1 MITQRI
7 TSVLFGM
14 LTRVLSMFA
23 AISCVSLLGC
33 SGSGSSESVGETQS
47 QAVASCSGDC
57 VTGDTTQGVDEGS
70 LSSSWGT
77 RKAWRACK
85 LSRELQSGALAPPV
99 GGADPSI
106 EAGRQVFNDRALDGL
121 HANGRGCADCHMA
134 SDSFQLSPA
143 NAKARFEALQLCR
156 TVKPDADD
164 PLFRPVDADDF
175 VENGDKASDF
185 SNLVDNGLIRIR
197 FPLPANVKLVDPASC
212 MTDGV
217 PAPCQTAT
225 TYEVSKE
232 TFVDVWRSVPS
243 VRNVSI
249 TGPDGLEPFWS
260 REPNVA
266 GGYQLDGRV
275 DTLQNQALGA
285 FRAHAQVQI
294 DPPAASLDEVA
305 SFQTATLAP
314 PEPKLDPDSLEEQG
328 RTVFERACT
337 QCHGG
342 AGGTTPG
349 FGLDISLGTGM
360 QRYHD
365 VSSACPQPVD
375 TVNPPRW
382 DFAAAALA
390 AGRPAPCQ
398 ESIARNARTFEFTFA
413 DGFKLRRTTTDL
425 GRALLSGF
433 IFSAPAPVPPATCEH
448 PPCGPGPADDFQKFD
463 VAPLHGISQTAPYFH
478 NNSAET
484 LEDVVIHY
492 EEFFKR
498 ASALNPPE
506 TAPLTP
512 VILTTGI
519 SCDDPKCP
527 ADTLCSA
534 DNLCRDRPNVP
545 SERAALVAYLK
556 TL

>member
-1 MITQRI
+1 MLLPRFSLTCLA
-7 TSVLFGM
+7 VVFG
-14 LTRVLSMFA
+14 SA
-23 AISCVSLLGC
+23 AL
-33 SGSGSSESVGETQS
+33 
-47 QAVASCSGDC
+47 ASCSSADWTAPVGE
-57 VTGDTTQGVDEGS
+57 QKGS

-77 RKAWRACK
+77 WKVWRACK

-99 GGADPSI
+99 RGADPSI

-121 HANGRGCADCHMA
+121 HANGRACADCHMA

-212 MTDGV
+212 MTNGV

-232 TFVDVWRSVPS
+232 AFADVWRSVPS
-243 VRNVSI
+243 VQNVAI
-249 TGPDGLEPFWS
+249 TGPDGLEPFWP

-285 FRAHAQVQI
+285 FRAHAQVQV
-294 DPPAASLDEVA
+294 DPPAGSLDDVA
-305 SFQTATLAP
+305 AFQTVTLAP
-314 PEPKLDPDSLEEQG
+314 PEPKLDPGSLEEQG
-328 RTVFERACT
+328 EAVFERACT

-342 AGGTTPG
+342 AGRTTP
-349 FGLDISLGTGM
+349 FFFSLGTVSK
-360 QRYHD
+360 RYHD
-365 VSSACPQPVD
+365 VSSACPRPVD

-382 DFAAAALA
+382 DFTAAALA
-390 AGRPAPCQ
+390 AGRPAPCP

-433 IFSAPAPVPPATCEH
+433 VFSAPAPLPPETCAH
-448 PPCGPGPADDFQKFD
+448 PPCGPGPGDDFQKFD

-478 NNSAET
+478 NNSALT

-498 ASALNPPE
+498 VNAINPPE
-506 TAPLTP
+506 TSPLTP
-512 VILTTGI
+512 AVLTTGI

-545 SERAALVAYLK
+545 SERAALVAYLE